1 MEYGNAERSSSYA
14 ASCTVP
20 QGDERG
26 RSDLPRNILTNV
38 PSVSN
43 ETIQVNTG
51 TFNVLPNRS
60 CVDFGDAWRLPSAWI
75 RPVVGSAWQ
84 GGNWPSFGFGQQPP
98 GAVGGRGQTPSMPLP
113 SRHAAPQQPTFP
125 YGRER
130 NPAASVDHRAP
141 LHRGRWPY
149 SNEAPY
155 HNRESPYRIT
165 PVRGQR
171 PLLPDDRQHAPGNTT
186 STSLSS
192 HREVAAGR
200 APKSLPAP
208 GAAGDNPDAV
218 SARRE
223 AALAVQS
230 ALTHSGAGDAPTAA
244 AKGSITICDNA
255 GQPSRDFDPS
265 HSTLASKDSGDM
277 PKKRLCAFSS
287 STGADRR
294 SYDRQVP
301 NDCPVENAK
310 CEGED
315 DGLILLDMGCY
326 EEPTASVP
334 RHVRADK
341 TDYVVISSDDDDV
354 IVIEPRPIH
363 PIGKFKR
370 RR

>member
-1 MEYGNAERSSSYA
+1 MQCGNAERSSSHA
-14 ASCTVP
+14 ASSTVP

-84 GGNWPSFGFGQQPP
+84 GGNWPSLGFGQQPP
-98 GAVGGRGQTPSMPLP
+98 CAVGGHGQTPWMPFL
-113 SRHAAPQQPTFP
+113 SRQAAPQQPRFP

-141 LHRGRWPY
+141 FHRGRWPY

-155 HNRESPYRIT
+155 QNRELPYRIT

-171 PLLPDDRQHAPGNTT
+171 PLLPDDRQHTPGNTT

-200 APKSLPAP
+200 ATKKSLPAP
-208 GAAGDNPDAV
+208 GAAGDNPDAA

-244 AKGSITICDNA
+244 AKRSITICDNA

-265 HSTLASKDSGDM
+265 HSTLASKDSDDM
-277 PKKRLCAFSS
+277 PKKRLCAYSS
-287 STGADRR
+287 STGAGR
-294 SYDRQVP
+294 SYDRQVS
-301 NDCPVENAK
+301 NDCSVENDK

-326 EEPTASVP
+326 EEPTVSVP
-334 RHVRADK
+334 RHLHADK
-341 TDYVVISSDDDDV
+341 MDYVVISSDDDDV

-363 PIGKFKR
+363 PIRKFKR